1 MDLTEK
7 DGKIKVEPLGLI
19 LGKHKNCCNDG
30 AQGLS
35 IREAAA
41 SLGYLICHK
50 TGVYFKFFVIKFR
63 HGFGNL

>member
-7 DGKIKVEPLGLI
+7 DEKIKVEPLGLL

-30 AQGLS
+30 PKGLS

-41 SLGYLICHK
+41 SLGYLIYRM
-50 TGVYFKFFVIKFR
+50 GVYFKFFVIKFR

>member
-30 AQGLS
+30 PKGLS

-41 SLGYLICHK
+41 F
-50 TGVYFKFFVIKFR
+50 TGLFDISQNGCVF
-63 HGFGNL
+63 